1 MVRGAQPMYERAAMV
16 AQIPSRRVRDAG
28 FTLLEAIVAIALL
41 GALLVPLYSLMS
53 RNLDGLF
60 RVGEANLRS
69 EVMLNALALLDT
81 VNPMDRPQGSQAMG
95 NYIMRWQSVP
105 LTAPVDGVGFPAGQ
119 SLYQVAMFRTN
130 VQVLRAAD
138 RSDAQPFLNFDLRQV
153 GWKQVRQFRLPF

>member
-1 MVRGAQPMYERAAMV
+1 MYEHAAMV
-16 AQIPSRRVRDAG
+16 AQTPPRRIRDAG

-95 NYIMRWQSVP
+95 NYVMRWRSVP
-105 LTAPVDGVGFPAGQ
+105 LTVPVDGVGFPAGQ

-130 VQVLRAAD
+130 VQVLRSSD
-138 RSDAQPFLNFDLRQV
+138 RGDPTPFLDFDLRQV